1 MRISFEIPP
10 DIEELLRPDLGGLE
24 VKARDAFLLE
34 LYREGRISHAVLRES
49 LGLGFDEIERLIKE
63 RGMGQDLSLDEYEE
77 GRAALRASRP

>member
-10 DIEELLRPDLGGLE
+10 DVEDLLRPDMGGLD
-24 VKARDAFLLE
+24 VKARAAFLLE
-34 LYREGRISHAVLRES
+34 LYREGRISHSLLRES
-49 LGLGFDEIERLIKE
+49 LGLSFHEMERLIKE